1 MGLSIPVLY
10 IYIYINKNIKIKNQ
24 IHLFLTSKW
33 LFHFKSFKS
42 SLHLF
47 VGSSGKTL

>member
-10 IYIYINKNIKIKNQ
+10 IYKKKQ